1 MNQTPRILLLLLV
14 FVLVPLHCHAADEEI
29 ITLDTLTVS
38 TKRHQWRYSRSE
50 HFEILSAVDYTKFV
64 SRVVQRAEQ
73 IIGVFEKNS
82 PLFRMQ
88 RELPAKLI
96 FINDQ
101 GVDRYLVL
109 AGKEDLRHARDN
121 PPLGVFPDRILFI
134 PSRQISVRGFHDEEQ
149 AVFLK
154 LITQAY
160 LDNETPFDERVTE
173 NAIDL
178 ALNYL
183 LMCVDIQTG
192 RGSPPWLATA
202 LKCLRGHTQSTPTP
216 STPSRGFGSPI
227 YKRKYRPSWFSISDY
242 EMLVGRYC
250 VACETLFLSRAF
262 DYPREDDKDAI
273 ERRKKIWLNYALAPN
288 ASLGVFL
295 ENPVR
300 KKPNV
305 AILNAAIIA
314 EREARDFV
322 YYCTFVADA
331 KTRMAFARFVVRTRK
346 QRPNEVVFKECFG
359 MDYDAFRARMYDFY
373 TQLGKN
379 DPEHKDNPWGPPGIA
394 VAKFKRENIP
404 PTPKF
409 RPSRRSETARILS
422 DWFALCGARDLARQ
436 VLVKA
441 NDESAQ
447 VRRDPEFV
455 AAFGLSEAA
464 HGRKHSAVAML
475 EKAMA
480 SKQVVRP
487 EAWRTLSRLRLEN
500 LLELKGEK
508 HRLTKDE
515 LNTVIEPLAEALK
528 QNGASQQ
535 TYVQFAQVWT
545 HTDVKLPKEYLD
557 MLAARVR
564 AWPENEELRKVIE
577 KIR

>member
-1 MNQTPRILLLLLV
+1 MFAPM
-14 FVLVPLHCHAADEEI
+14 HAHAAGEEV

-38 TKRHQWRYSRSE
+38 TKRHDWRYTRSE
-50 HFEILSAVDYTKFV
+50 HFEILSAVDYSKLV
-64 SRVVQRAEQ
+64 SRIMQRAEQ
-73 IIGVFEKNS
+73 IIGTFEKNN

-88 RELPAKLI
+88 RELPAKII

-101 GVDRYLVL
+101 GIDRYLVL
-109 AGKEDLRHARDN
+109 TGKEDLQHAYDRS
-121 PPLGVFPDRILFI
+121 PMGVSMDRV
-134 PSRQISVRGFHDEEQ
+134 SSESAKQTSMRGFHDGEQ

-160 LDNETPFDERVTE
+160 LDADTSFEERVTE
-173 NAIDL
+173 NAIDI
-178 ALNYL
+178 ALNHL
-183 LMCVDIQTG
+183 LMCVKIQTG
-192 RGSPPWLATA
+192 HDSPPWLATA
-202 LKCLRGHTQSTPTP
+202 LNGLRGHSG
-216 STPSRGFGSPI
+216 GFGQAHLVDSFESPI
-227 YKRKYRPSWFSISDY
+227 YKYTRSTPPHAYRPAWFSIDDH
-242 EMLVGRYC
+242 EMIFGRYC
-250 VACETLFLSRAF
+250 ISCETNLLRNAS
-262 DYPREDDKDAI
+262 DYPRGTDKKTVALQ
-273 ERRKKIWLNYALAPN
+273 KKIWRNYALAPN
-288 ASLGVFL
+288 ASLGEFL
-295 ENPVR
+295 EPRSR
-300 KKPNV
+300 KTRHDRH
-305 AILNAAIIA
+305 AIANIQASLITT
-314 EREARDFV
+314 RETRDFM
-322 YYCTFVADA
+322 YYCTFMADD
-331 KTRMAFARFVVRTRK
+331 KTRAAFARFVVHTEK
-346 QRPNEVVFKECFG
+346 QQTNESVFKECFG
-359 MDYDAFRARMYDFY
+359 VDYDAFRTRMYDSF
-373 TQLGKN
+373 K
-379 DPEHKDNPWGPPGIA
+379 EIARKDSDYSRNPWGPPDIV
-394 VAKFKRENIP
+394 VAKFNRKDIP
-404 PTPKF
+404 PVPKL

-422 DWFALCGARDLARQ
+422 DWFVLCGERDIANQ
-436 VLVKA
+436 VLLKA
-441 NDESAQ
+441 SEASTQARN
-447 VRRDPEFV
+447 DPEFV